1 MKKLLIFVAALLVN
15 MVVFAPPISP
25 IPQKISYQAVVRNSS
40 NALVANHAVGMMISI
55 LQGSA
60 ATGTVVFAETQ
71 TPTTNANGVVNIAI
85 GTGTVASGSFAAID
99 WSAGPYFTKI
109 EIDPTGGT
117 TYTIASIS
125 ELLSVPYALHAK
137 TAESI
142 TGSGGGSSGHYV
154 GEFFGGGVVCWV
166 DHTGQHGRIVSMVDL
181 TTTGHI
187 WCNGT
192 PTLGI
197 TNYWDGAAN
206 TTAII
211 NQSGHTTSAAKL
223 CADYTNADYGTG
235 IYSDWY
241 LPAIAELKYVLDNI
255 FEIQKP
261 LFLDGNP
268 ATTPL
273 YDPST
278 VVEYLD
284 DNPDDNFLPSSYWSS
299 SMLNIKLNDGG
310 EYYVA
315 YSIYFDAFGEGDR
328 GISMGMIIPNI
339 PEYNM
344 LLNVRAMRAF

>member
-1 MKKLLIFVAALLVN
+1 MHSISLHSACHFSIIDANTLIIRRLLLFYKSVQ
-15 MVVFAPPISP
+15 
-25 IPQKISYQAVVRNSS
+25 QKIPPEFPPSGF
-40 NALVANHAVGMMISI
+40 L
-55 LQGSA
+55 
-60 ATGTVVFAETQ
+60 F
-71 TPTTNANGVVNIAI
+71 PTLGFTYKPVLIASFCKS
-85 GTGTVASGSFAAID
+85 TFVKGSFFYSEKLKATNRL
-99 WSAGPYFTKI
+99 FTTKKKQ
-109 EIDPTGGT
+109 IDPTGGT
-117 TYTIASIS
+117 TYSIASIS
-125 ELLSVPYALHAK
+125 VLLSVPCALHAK

-142 TGSGGGSSGHYV
+142 TGSGNGSLGHYV

-166 DHTGQHGRIVSMVDL
+166 DHTGQHGRILSMDDL

-206 TTAII
+206 TTAIL
-211 NQSGHTTSAAKL
+211 NQSGHTTSAAGL
-223 CADYTNADYGTG
+223 CANYTNADYGTG

-241 LPAIAELKYVLDNI
+241 LPAIAELKNVFDNI

-273 YDPST
+273 FDPGLPEFT
-278 VVEYLD
+278 DED
-284 DNPDDNFLPSSYWSS
+284 PDDNFLPSYYWSS

-315 YSIYFDAFGEGDR
+315 YTIYFDAFGEEDR
-328 GISMGMIIPNI
+328 GISMGMIVPNN
-339 PEYNM
+339 PEYNK